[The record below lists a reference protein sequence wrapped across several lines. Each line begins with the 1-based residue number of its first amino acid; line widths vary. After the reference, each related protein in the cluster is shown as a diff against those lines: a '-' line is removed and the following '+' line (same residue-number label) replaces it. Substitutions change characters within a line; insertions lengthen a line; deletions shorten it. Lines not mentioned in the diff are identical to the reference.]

1 MSDRMYF
8 NEERAHIS
16 DFQFTY
22 LFVVMELISN
32 LKIVG

>member
-8 NEERAHIS
+8 NEEHAHIS